1 MRAALVQGG
10 TDADCPAGKSMYASY
25 MMDAL
30 ADGAIARADI
40 DRAARRVFRTIFRLG
55 MLGTPLPNPAW
66 IDRDSTLDPP
76 IPACACRL
84 LAKTFLS
91 HQPVFH
97 LCPVVFLTR
106 RSVAR
111 RPDG

>member
-1 MRAALVQGG
+1 
-10 TDADCPAGKSMYASY
+10 MYASY

-30 ADGAIARADI
+30 EDGAIARADI

-55 MLGTPLPNPAW
+55 MLGTSLPNPSC
-66 IDRDSTLDPP
+66 IEILRS
-76 IPACACRL
+76 IPRIAACVCRL

>member
-30 ADGAIARADI
+30 EDGAIARADI

-55 MLGTPLPNPAW
+55 MLGTSLPNP
-66 IDRDSTLDPP
+66 S
-76 IPACACRL
+76 CM
-84 LAKTFLS
+84 
-91 HQPVFH
+91 
-97 LCPVVFLTR
+97 
-106 RSVAR
+106 
-111 RPDG
+111 